1 VSQTVL
7 DAGGVR
13 SLAFAVAITLTTI
26 AVAEPVEPTEAD
38 RIFLQ
43 GRELAKLGRFDE
55 ACALFARSYEL
66 DPALGTAVNLADCL
80 ERQGHFARAWALFD
94 VVARDSQSV
103 QSRAR
108 LARER
113 ADALQAR
120 LATVVITLRDPGA
133 AGLHVRL
140 GDRPVT
146 PAAEIRDLIEPR
158 DTVLVATV
166 PGRPVFKTMVHA
178 VAGATL
184 AVEIP
189 AFAPAARDEPL
200 APTRRR
206 RSRVYL
212 AAAIDLAGVAGL
224 GVSLGYAVS
233 ARRIYNSA
241 FDHDCEHTDRGASC
255 SDRGK
260 ATIDRAGARADVATG
275 LAIAGA
281 VLAGVGAVVFIM
293 APRDAIEIAPI
304 ATSHELGLGLSGRF

>member
-1 VSQTVL
+1 
-7 DAGGVR
+7 VR
-13 SLAFAVAITLTTI
+13 SLAVAVAITLTTATAI
-26 AVAEPVEPTEAD
+26 AEPALPTEAG
-38 RIFLQ
+38 RIFQQ
-43 GRELAKLGRFDE
+43 GRELTKLGRFDE

-80 ERQGHFARAWALFD
+80 ERQGHLERAWELFD
-94 VVARDSQSV
+94 VVARDAQGV

-120 LATVVITLRDPGA
+120 FATVVITLRDPGA
-133 AGLHVRL
+133 AGLQLRL
-140 GDRPVT
+140 GDHPLA

-166 PGRPVFKTMVHA
+166 PGRPVFKTMLHA

-189 AFAPAARDEPL
+189 AFAPAVRDEPM
-200 APTRRR
+200 AQTRRR

-212 AAAIDLAGVAGL
+212 AAGLGVAGVAGL
-224 GVSLGYAVS
+224 GAALGTAIS

-241 FDHDCEHTDRGASC
+241 FDHDCEHADRGALC
-255 SDRGK
+255 NDHGK

-281 VLAGVGAVVFIM
+281 VLAGVGAVVFVT
-293 APRDAIEIAPI
+293 APRDSIRDSIEVAPI
-304 ATSHELGLGLSGRF
+304 ATSHALGLGLSGRF